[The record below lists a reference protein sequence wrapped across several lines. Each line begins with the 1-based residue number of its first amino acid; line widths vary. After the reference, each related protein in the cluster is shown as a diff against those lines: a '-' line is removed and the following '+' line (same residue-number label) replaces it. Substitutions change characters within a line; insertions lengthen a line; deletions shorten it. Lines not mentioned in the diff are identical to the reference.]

1 MLNVY
6 RDCQIHLLSI
16 SRKKHTKNL
25 LQIKNWYGNAKEI
38 YVPFSTA
45 GKYIYSHD
53 LLGQHEYVQTASASL
68 EAEK

>member
-1 MLNVY
+1 MLNMY
-6 RDCQIHLLSI
+6 NDCQIHSLSI

-25 LQIKNWYGNAKEI
+25 VPITKWYGNAKEI
-38 YVPFSTA
+38 YIPFLTL
-45 GKYIYSHD
+45 GKYIYSHG